1 MSSTEFDQFWT
12 NAVDSIRH
20 ALDHFSELATQ
31 HRQHHEDIHHK
42 KWIVISAALA
52 AESFFKAV
60 LLKAG
65 KKITRKKGGYSY
77 IALKD
82 AISALK
88 TMRLPKSESLL
99 LRVAETVSDQRDQI
113 LHRPYDPKIE
123 LSHSAILLFGLLK
136 VIERRVD
143 DRQTGIVA
151 ECQMLSQ
158 EILAQI
164 RHSFYADYERIISQF
179 VAEDYPGQP
188 VEPCPECGAGSVL
201 VLAGACVACFADLG
215 QATCEQ
221 CGDGRFY
228 SLDAGDPG
236 CETCIQQ
243 AAAK

>member
-1 MSSTEFDQFWT
+1 MNPGEFDQFWT

-20 ALDHFSELATQ
+20 ALEHFFELSTQQRHSE
-31 HRQHHEDIHHK
+31 EIHHR

-52 AESFFKAV
+52 AESFFKAD

-65 KKITRKKGGYSY
+65 KGITRKGRY

-88 TMRLPKSESLL
+88 TMRLPKSESLW
-99 LRVAETVSDQRDQI
+99 LRIAETVSDQRDEI
-113 LHRPYDPKIE
+113 LHRPYDSKIE

-143 DRQTGIVA
+143 DRPTGIVA

-164 RHSFYADYERIISQF
+164 RHSFYPDYERLISQF

-188 VEPCPECGAGSVL
+188 IEPCPACGAHSVL
-201 VLAGACVACFADLG
+201 VLVGECVACFADLNRV
-215 QATCEQ
+215 TCEQ
-221 CGDGRFY
+221 CGYDRLY

-236 CETCIQQ
+236 CETCFQQ
-243 AAAK
+243 SAAK